1 MSIKKGYEQL
11 YKSIVTYAEENSI
24 MLPVLL
30 PKIVLGFGIKK
41 YKNKDK
47 GIITSKAFLS
57 YPQTYFERILQSF
70 L

>member
-1 MSIKKGYEQL
+1 MLILMIG
-11 YKSIVTYAEENSI
+11 EENSI
-24 MLPVLL
+24 MLLVLL

-47 GIITSKAFLS
+47 RIITSKAFLF

-70 L
+70 P